1 MTKKYFE
8 NKLLN
13 LSNIEL
19 KESVSKIPKN
29 ALIELTNG
37 CNHSCIFCYN
47 PEMKRKIDHLDF
59 DTYKK
64 FLKNALKEGLEEI
77 GLYSTGEPFM
87 TKNLD
92 RYIYEAKQIG
102 IRRVYITT
110 NGSLA
115 SIDKVKKCLDA
126 GLDSIKFSIN
136 AGSRETY
143 KLIHGKDDFEK
154 VIKILMIF
162 LLIKRNIN

>member
-8 NKLLN
+8 NRLLN

-59 DTYKK
+59 VS
-64 FLKNALKEGLEEI
+64 N
-77 GLYSTGEPFM
+77 P
-87 TKNLD
+87 
-92 RYIYEAKQIG
+92 
-102 IRRVYITT
+102 
-110 NGSLA
+110 
-115 SIDKVKKCLDA
+115 
-126 GLDSIKFSIN
+126 
-136 AGSRETY
+136 
-143 KLIHGKDDFEK
+143 
-154 VIKILMIF
+154 
-162 LLIKRNIN
+162 LLHF